1 MCGDDDDNEKD
12 CDGDGG
18 SDEEDSNGDGDGD
31 GEDCNGDGDGDE
43 EVLNGYDYG
52 DEKTSPS
59 PIPDFSFLLLVRF
72 LLYTFLSKDYA
83 NDKQ

>member
-12 CDGDGG
+12 CDGDGD
-18 SDEEDSNGDGDGD
+18 SDEEDFNGD
-31 GEDCNGDGDGDE
+31 
-43 EVLNGYDYG
+43 DYG

-83 NDKQ
+83 NNKQ